1 MSDVNELY
9 QEVILDHNRRPH
21 NFRVIESPS
30 AKQEGYN
37 PLCGDRLTLYL
48 TLDGETI
55 KDVAFQGSGCAISKA
70 SASLMTDALK
80 GKSVAEAHELFDR
93 FHDMIT
99 SNPDAPA
106 ADLGKL
112 SVLAGVREFPTRVKC
127 ASLAWHTMKA
137 AVAHPSTALGAG
149 DSDAPVS
156 TE

>member
-1 MSDVNELY
+1 MSELSDLY

-21 NFRVIESPS
+21 NFRVIEAPT

-48 TLDGETI
+48 TLDGGVI
-55 KDVAFQGSGCAISKA
+55 KDAAFQGSGCAISKA
-70 SASLMTDALK
+70 SASLMTDAVK
-80 GKSVAEAHELFDR
+80 GKTVAEATALFEQFHE
-93 FHDMIT
+93 MIT
-99 SNPDAPA
+99 SNPETPA

-137 AVAHPSTALGAG
+137 AVASPSTALRAG
-149 DSDAPVS
+149 DQAAAVS